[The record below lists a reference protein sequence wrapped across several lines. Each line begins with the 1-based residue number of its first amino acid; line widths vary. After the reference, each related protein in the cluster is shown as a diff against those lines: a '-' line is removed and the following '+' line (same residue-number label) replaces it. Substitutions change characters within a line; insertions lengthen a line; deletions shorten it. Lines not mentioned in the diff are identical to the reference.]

1 MVSQKVS
8 HWDQDM
14 FISNM
19 SLYSRSI
26 LNLFFFLMPYHIR
39 GLQKCVSDF
48 STVSPLCVPWQIQQR
63 LLPLVPRCLAFL
75 DFIQP
80 ASKSSC
86 FSSVMSLFSTTPL
99 SFFTSK
105 LHEVMPIICA
115 VLLLFFPKTHP

>member
-1 MVSQKVS
+1 MVSQKYS
-8 HWDQDM
+8 YWDQDM

-19 SLYSRSI
+19 ALYFNHFLI
-26 LNLFFFLMPYHIR
+26 FFFKALPHPW
-39 GLQKCVSDF
+39 LTESCEC

-63 LLPLVPRCLAFL
+63 LLLLVPRCLAFL

-86 FSSVMSLFSTTPL
+86 FSSVMTLFSTTPL
-99 SFFTSK
+99 SFFTCK
-105 LHEVMPIICA
+105 LHEVMPFICA